1 MNSTNEVL
9 HLLQEASG
17 KGITVFLEEGKVKL
31 KVAPD
36 RQIEPSFLGQLKNHK
51 EEIKVFLLEE
61 NKHRESIN
69 QVSDEIKAFDRTEMT
84 KIPLSFAQERLWF
97 IDQLEG
103 SIHYHIPMLLKF
115 KGNLD
120 VDALEQAFGLIIQR
134 HEVLRTVFKSDKG
147 LPFQE
152 IIPAEDWQMDFI
164 RNIGI
169 EQESLDA
176 LVRWESEKMFDLSRD
191 FMFRATL
198 IQTEKE
204 SFTLLMVVHHIAS
217 DGWSEGIFTEELAEC
232 YLAIKE
238 NRSPHLPSLPI
249 QYADYAVWQREFL
262 QGERLEQK
270 LSYWKEQL
278 DQLEPLELPTDHPR
292 PTTQSTKGNSI
303 HFKIDAYWYQ
313 KVQDLCQQEQV
324 TPFMFLLAVFKV
336 LLYRYS
342 GQNDITV
349 GTPIANREQ
358 LELDALIGFFVNTL
372 VLRSIIDGSS
382 SFQDFLKEVRD
393 MTLQAYA
400 NQEVPFEKLV
410 EQIVHDRELS
420 RSPLFQV
427 LFIFQNAPEAAGG
440 ELEDMQLTEETYE
453 DQVAK
458 FDQTWTVVEHN
469 GGIAI
474 DLNFCT
480 ALFEEK
486 SMQQMAKH
494 FETLIQAIVSDP
506 SGLIDKLNLITSD
519 EKEYLLAEMQS
530 QGNTDAASTETTL
543 LELLRGQIQ
552 AHSDETAMIFKDE
565 KLTYRELDE
574 LSNGLAMQL
583 IERGADKEA
592 IAICLDYSFEMLIAM
607 VGILKAGCA
616 YVPIDPTY
624 PSDRIDFILND
635 IQAKVLI
642 TTSAYQSFFTKQEQL
657 STVLLDK
664 EEVLHVSTPRN
675 LPKVEPGDLAYIIY
689 TSGSTGTPKGVMVP
703 HNAIANELVFY
714 SQYFDFVEGDRQLL
728 LANFVFD
735 ASVEQIFLPL
745 VSGATL
751 VMITRAEIIEPQLLE
766 RAIDENGITH
776 FQATPSLIQT
786 ITPRAY
792 TRLKRVCSG
801 GEACPTSLAKAWSP
815 FVDFYN
821 KYGPTEAAVNVS
833 FHPFQAERTYG
844 ETLPIGK
851 PIDHARLY
859 VLDQN
864 LRLIPRGLIGE
875 LYIGGVGVSKGYLN
889 RPKLTQERFLESPFV
904 EGERLYKTGDRVR
917 MLADGNLEFRG
928 RMDDQV
934 KIRGYRIEL
943 GEIEA
948 NMMSTAMLKACAV
961 AAKPSSS
968 GDLRLIA
975 YVVPK
980 DQFDKDLLE
989 DNLGDKLPSYMHP
1002 SLIIE
1007 LDEIPLTTSGKVNRK
1022 LLPQPKDSDF
1032 QSEDFMAPRN
1042 DLEKNIAEV
1051 WKHFLG
1057 LKDVSVHADF
1067 FRLGGHSLLAMRVVS
1082 AIQIESQ
1089 LNISVGD
1096 LFRNPTIAGL
1106 AALAEQLP
1114 SAPLQSIQEQ
1124 LNEKDLARVAI
1135 EDDF

>member
-1 MNSTNEVL
+1 MNSTNGVL

-17 KGITVFLEEGKVKL
+17 NGITVFLEEGKVKL
-31 KVAPD
+31 KVAQD
-36 RQIEPSFLGQLKNHK
+36 RKIEPAFLGQLKDRK

-61 NKHRESIN
+61 NKHKESIN
-69 QVSDEIKAFDRTEMT
+69 QVSDEIKAFDRAEIE

-120 VDALEQAFGLIIQR
+120 VDALEQAFSLILQR
-134 HEVLRTVFKSDKG
+134 HEVLRTVFKSDQG

-152 IIPAEDWQMDFI
+152 IIPAEGWQMDFI
-164 RNIGI
+164 KDIGI
-169 EQESLDA
+169 DQLALDA

-191 FMFRATL
+191 YMFRATL
-198 IQTEKE
+198 IQTGREA
-204 SFTLLMVVHHIAS
+204 FILLMVVHHIAS

-238 NRSPHLPSLPI
+238 NRSPNLPDLPI

-262 QGERLEQK
+262 QGDRLEQK
-270 LSYWKEQL
+270 LAYWQDQL
-278 DQLEPLELPTDHPR
+278 DQIEPLDLPTDHPR
-292 PTTQSTKGNSI
+292 PATQSTKGNSI
-303 HFKIDAYWYQ
+303 HFKIDAHWYQ
-313 KVQDLCQQEQV
+313 KVQHLCQREQV

-358 LELDALIGFFVNTL
+358 PELDALIGFFVNTL
-372 VLRSIIDGSS
+372 VLRSIIDGAS
-382 SFQDFLKEVRD
+382 SFQDFLKAVRE

-480 ALFEEK
+480 ALFKEE

-494 FETLIQAIVSDP
+494 FETLIQAIVSNPLD
-506 SGLIDKLNLITSD
+506 SIDELDLITSN
-519 EKEYLLAEMQS
+519 EKRQLLSETQAQE
-530 QGNTDAASTETTL
+530 NIDAVPSKTTL
-543 LELLRGQIQ
+543 LELLATQIQ
-552 AHSDETAMIFKDE
+552 AHPDEAAMIFKDE
-565 KLTYRELDE
+565 KLTYRQLDE
-574 LSNGLAMQL
+574 LTNGLAAQ
-583 IERGADKEA
+583 IVENGTDKKA

-624 PSDRIDFILND
+624 PNDRIDYILND
-635 IQAKVLI
+635 IQADLVV
-642 TTSAYQSFFTKQEQL
+642 TAPAYQSLFTKQSQL
-657 STVLLDK
+657 TTLLLNK
-664 EEVLHVSTPRN
+664 EEVVRATALTN
-675 LPKVEPGDLAYIIY
+675 LPSVEPSDLAYIIY
-689 TSGSTGTPKGVMVP
+689 TSGSTGMPKGVMVP
-703 HNAIANELVFY
+703 HSAIANELAFY
-714 SQYFDFVEGDRQLL
+714 SKYFEFKVGDRQLL

-745 VSGATL
+745 VSGSTL

-786 ITPRAY
+786 ITPRSY

-815 FVDFYN
+815 FVEFYN

-833 FHPFQAERTYG
+833 CHLFQTEKAYS
-844 ETLPIGK
+844 ETLPIGN
-851 PIDHARLY
+851 PIDNARLY

-864 LRLIPRGLIGE
+864 LQLIPPGLIGE
-875 LYIGGVGVSKGYLN
+875 LYIGGIGVSKGYLN
-889 RPKLTQERFLESPFV
+889 RPKLTTERFLDSPFV

-917 MLADGNLEFRG
+917 MLTDGNLEFRG

-948 NMMSTAMLKACAV
+948 NLMSTAMLKACAV
-961 AAKPSSS
+961 ATKPSAS

-975 YVVPK
+975 YVVSK
-980 DQFDKDLLE
+980 EEFDKERME
-989 DNLGDKLPSYMHP
+989 DNLRDKLPTYMHP

-1032 QSEDFMAPRN
+1032 QSEDFVAPRN
-1042 DLEKNIAEV
+1042 DLERNIAEV

-1057 LKDVSVHADF
+1057 LNEVSIHADF

-1106 AALAEQLP
+1106 AALAGQLP